1 MDDDIK
7 RFIQIVTSWGD
18 MKITSNYTT
27 KELVDAIEHFSDDE
41 IIALSAPRPG
51 HPEMRGFIFNPR
63 ILQEQ
68 LPEVSFAMMR
78 RLEKANNK
86 SVKDKKN

>member
-27 KELVDAIEHFSDDE
+27 KELVDAIERFSDDE

-51 HPEMRGFIFNPR
+51 HPKMRGFIFNPR
-63 ILQEQ
+63 ILQKQ

-78 RLEKANNK
+78 RLEKASNK
-86 SVKDKKN
+86 SVKYKKN